1 MPRPHEVVGGRLA
14 GSIGRIRGIAA
25 GRVETAVLR
34 ERAEHLV
41 GRDVH
46 EAESRLAA
54 AVQPR
59 PVAQRCLQQDEG
71 AADVGVKERSRIVDR
86 AVDMAFRCE
95 MEDGI
100 RVEIAKGAVHG
111 AFGVCDVGV
120 HELVARRTHH
130 LGDGF
135 APTGIGQF
143 IDCEDLLVAGA
154 HSPAHRCRADEPGA
168 SGHDQPR
175 HQSDELAVM
184 DPADPDGE
192 LVAHIGIQWANLDG
206 YR

>member
-1 MPRPHEVVGGRLA
+1 M
-14 GSIGRIRGIAA
+14 
-25 GRVETAVLR
+25 
-34 ERAEHLV
+34 
-41 GRDVH
+41 
-46 EAESRLAA
+46 
-54 AVQPR
+54 QPR

-71 AADVGVKERSRIVDR
+71 AADVGVKERCRIVDR

-111 AFGVCDVGV
+111 AFVCDVGV

-143 IDCEDLLVAGA
+143 IDCEDLVAGA

-168 SGHDQPR
+168 SGHDQPHSYSSGKGSTAR
-175 HQSDELAVM
+175 SSRKVYPAISSCSSGVPPRDYQVPLIRTRCAHWRNPM
-184 DPADPDGE
+184 DMMRQG
-192 LVAHIGIQWANLDG
+192 
-206 YR
+206 